1 MKSIEIT
8 GKRNIDK
15 IDKIDNPQRKE
26 CLNWELS
33 EDYFTYKKQIEIIN
47 KLYLEDPFEKN
58 DFFKN
63 EINKKLTGYKYQDIK
78 KKTINISKFI
88 SLEQTIEKLM
98 EIKLY
103 CFYCKEKCEL
113 IYKDIFAKKQW
124 TLDRINNIQGH
135 NWDNVVISCLECN
148 IKRGDMDS
156 ERFKRGKQIQI
167 VRKQF

>member
-1 MKSIEIT
+1 MLFLNSKSLKCT
-8 GKRNIDK
+8 NI
-15 IDKIDNPQRKE
+15 ILIR
-26 CLNWELS
+26 
-33 EDYFTYKKQIEIIN
+33 
-47 KLYLEDPFEKN
+47 
-58 DFFKN
+58 
-63 EINKKLTGYKYQDIK
+63 KLTGYKYQDIK

-88 SLEQTIEKLM
+88 SLEQTIEKIM

-124 TLDRINNIQGH
+124 TLDRINNNQGH